1 MPSQFRNVFF
11 LSGSIISVYIQFS
24 FFPPLILW
32 CCMSLKC
39 LAYCVVDALTVAC
52 HGQLLSIF
60 SQFMDFFLSSVKSFF
75 VEWQQVM
82 YLLMSYMYLLVKDTY
97 LKKTLQI
104 LWFFRSGSNKFPVTS
119 MASPD
124 RGGLLRLVSNIRHR
138 FSLIECVLSLIW

>member
-32 CCMSLKC
+32 CCMSFKC

-52 HGQLLSIF
+52 HGQLFSIF

-75 VEWQQVM
+75 VEWQQV
-82 YLLMSYMYLLVKDTY
+82 YVSINELYVSISERHIS
-97 LKKTLQI
+97 KKTLQI
-104 LWFFRSGSNKFPVTS
+104 LWFFGSGNKFPVTS

-124 RGGLLRLVSNIRHR
+124 RGDLLRLVSNIRHK